1 MRGAFFVP
9 PVHSTGMD
17 FALTQEHELIREM
30 AYKFGQNEVL
40 PGLAERDREHRSDA
54 EMLEKMAE
62 AGLMGISIPA
72 KYGGSDTDYISLGI
86 VCEEL
91 ERADSTARVVMSVHS
106 GLHSLTLLQWGTEE
120 QKQRWLPDLAKG
132 KRWGGFGLTEPNAGS
147 DAANLRTTATKD
159 GDSYILN
166 GEKTWISLAD
176 YAHQF
181 LVITRL
187 TQTDAKAPYAAFI
200 VDRDTP
206 GFSSKAIKGKLGV
219 RAGNTGQIF
228 FDNMRVP
235 AENMLGEE
243 GDGFKV
249 AMSALDHGRYTV
261 ASGAV
266 GIITACLD
274 ACVKYANERSVGGE
288 VIGKKQLVQQMIAS
302 MVKGRDIGRLLYYQV
317 GWMKNTGQRHTREC
331 SMAKWTNC
339 EAAFDAANKAVEIHG
354 AYGFSDEF
362 PVERYFRNSRGAMI
376 YEGTHEIHTIMQA
389 EYELGYRSD
398 KPLARVLPTWPVR

>member
-1 MRGAFFVP
+1 
-9 PVHSTGMD
+9 MD

-30 AYKFGQNEVL
+30 AFKFGQNEVL

-54 EMLEKMAE
+54 EMLEKMA
-62 AGLMGISIPA
+62 AGGIMGISIPA
-72 KYGGSDTDYISLGI
+72 FYGGSDTDYISLGI

-106 GLHSLTLLQWGTEE
+106 GLHSLTILQWGTDE
-120 QKQRWLPDLAKG
+120 QKQRWLPDLAAG
-132 KRWGGFGLTEPNAGS
+132 NRWGGFGLTEPNAGS

-181 LVITRL
+181 LVIARL
-187 TQTDAKAPYAAFI
+187 TNTTAKAPYAAFI
-200 VDRDTP
+200 IDRNTP

-235 AENMLGEE
+235 AENMIGEE

-261 ASGAV
+261 AAGAV

-274 ACVKYANERSVGGE
+274 ACTKYANERSVGGE

-302 MVKGRDIGRLLYYQV
+302 MVKGREIGRLLYYKV
-317 GWMKNTGQRHTREC
+317 GWMKNTGLRHTKEC

-354 AYGFSDEF
+354 AYGYSDEF

-376 YEGTHEIHTIMQA
+376 YEGTHEIHTLMQA
-389 EYELGYRSD
+389 EYELGYRAD
-398 KPLARVLPTWPVR
+398 KPISRVLPTWPVRA